1 MASPGIVSKIRL
13 GMGWGRGGGGRF
25 VSVIVI
31 PVVVARGMWR
41 IIFSEDPFHGEI
53 ERRLR
58 EDID

>member
-13 GMGWGRGGGGRF
+13 GMGWGWGGRF

-41 IIFSEDPFHGEI
+41 ITSSEDPFHGEI